1 MKKILIVEDELNMV
15 NGLKD
20 NLEFEGYEVDT
31 AMEGSSGLQKIQ
43 QNRYDLI
50 LLDVMLPEVSGF
62 DICKT
67 ARKEG
72 INTPIIL
79 LTAKGEEIDK
89 VLGLELG
96 ADDYITKPFS
106 LRELLARIKTIL
118 RRAPI
123 GKEGSV
129 EPEFIRIGNI
139 KVNFKNYQALEGT
152 NEIKMSYKEFGIL
165 HYLYMNAGKIIQRDD
180 LMSDVWG
187 IEYDISTRTVDNFI
201 LKLRQKIEVD
211 PNNPKI
217 ILTVHGIGIQD
228 DFIVNLKFG
237 PPCTL
242 YEERVSISYRFYQY
256 FHRLRRKL
264 FPFNE
269 NLPLYKAE
277 SIFST
282 CQI

>member
-31 AMEGSSGLQKIQ
+31 AMEGNSGLQKILQ
-43 QNRYDLI
+43 SRYDLI
-50 LLDVMLPEVSGF
+50 LLDIMLPEVSGF
-62 DICKT
+62 DICKA
-67 ARKEG
+67 ARREG
-72 INTPIIL
+72 VNTPIIL

-89 VLGLELG
+89 VLGLEFG

-106 LRELLARIKTIL
+106 LRELLARIKAIL
-118 RRAPI
+118 RRASTV
-123 GKEGSV
+123 KDENA
-129 EPEFIRIGNI
+129 EPEFVRVGNL
-139 KVNFKNYQALEGT
+139 KVNFRNYMALEAGK
-152 NEIKMSYKEFGIL
+152 EIKMSHKEFGIL

-217 ILTVHGIGIQD
+217 IITVHGIG
-228 DFIVNLKFG
+228 
-237 PPCTL
+237 
-242 YEERVSISYRFYQY
+242 
-256 FHRLRRKL
+256 
-264 FPFNE
+264 
-269 NLPLYKAE
+269 YKMIL
-277 SIFST
+277 S
-282 CQI
+282 

>member
-1 MKKILIVEDELNMV
+1 MKKILIVEDELKMIE
-15 NGLKD
+15 GLKY

-31 AMEGSSGLQKIQ
+31 AMEGNSGLQKVL
-43 QNRYDLI
+43 QNQYDLI
-50 LLDVMLPEVSGF
+50 LLDVMLPGVSGF
-62 DICKT
+62 DICKS

-72 INTPIIL
+72 VNTPIIL

-123 GKEGSV
+123 GKVGSV

-152 NEIKMSYKEFGIL
+152 NEIKMSYKEFEIL

-180 LMSDVWG
+180 LMCDVWG

-217 ILTVHGIGIQD
+217 IFTVHGIG
-228 DFIVNLKFG
+228 
-237 PPCTL
+237 
-242 YEERVSISYRFYQY
+242 
-256 FHRLRRKL
+256 
-264 FPFNE
+264 
-269 NLPLYKAE
+269 YKM
-277 SIFST
+277 ILG
-282 CQI
+282 

>member
-31 AMEGSSGLQKIQ
+31 ALEGKTGLQKVLHSH
-43 QNRYDLI
+43 YDLI
-50 LLDVMLPEVSGF
+50 LLDIMLPEVSGF
-62 DICKT
+62 DICRT

-106 LRELLARIKTIL
+106 LRELLARIKAIL
-118 RRAPI
+118 RRSAGI
-123 GKEGSV
+123 EDGTES
-129 EPEFIRIGNI
+129 EFVTIGNI
-139 KVNFKNYQALEGT
+139 KVNFKNYQAFEGT
-152 NEIKMSYKEFGIL
+152 NEIKMSYKEVGIL
-165 HYLYMNAGKIIQRDD
+165 HYLYMNSGKIIQRDD

-217 ILTVHGIGIQD
+217 ILTVHGMG
-228 DFIVNLKFG
+228 
-237 PPCTL
+237 
-242 YEERVSISYRFYQY
+242 
-256 FHRLRRKL
+256 
-264 FPFNE
+264 
-269 NLPLYKAE
+269 YKMIL
-277 SIFST
+277 S
-282 CQI
+282 

>member
-1 MKKILIVEDELNMV
+1 MKKILIVEDELKMIE
-15 NGLKD
+15 GLKY

-31 AMEGSSGLQKIQ
+31 AMEGNSGLQKVL
-43 QNRYDLI
+43 QNQYDLI
-50 LLDVMLPEVSGF
+50 LLDVMLPGVSGF
-62 DICKT
+62 DICKS

-72 INTPIIL
+72 VNTPIIL

-123 GKEGSV
+123 GKDGSV

-139 KVNFKNYQALEGT
+139 KVNFKNYQALEAT
-152 NEIKMSYKEFGIL
+152 NEIKMSYKEFEIL
-165 HYLYMNAGKIIQRDD
+165 HYMYMNAGKIIQRDD
-180 LMSDVWG
+180 LMCDVWG

-217 ILTVHGIGIQD
+217 ILTVHGIG
-228 DFIVNLKFG
+228 
-237 PPCTL
+237 
-242 YEERVSISYRFYQY
+242 
-256 FHRLRRKL
+256 
-264 FPFNE
+264 
-269 NLPLYKAE
+269 YKM
-277 SIFST
+277 ILG
-282 CQI
+282 

>member
-1 MKKILIVEDELNMV
+1 MKKILIIEDELKMIE
-15 NGLKD
+15 GLKD

-31 AMEGSSGLQKIQ
+31 AMEGHSGLQKVLLNQ
-43 QNRYDLI
+43 YDLI
-50 LLDVMLPEVSGF
+50 LLDVMLPGVSGF
-62 DICKT
+62 DICKS

-72 INTPIIL
+72 VNTPIIL

-123 GKEGSV
+123 GKEGNV

-139 KVNFKNYQALEGT
+139 KVNFRNCQAFEGT
-152 NEIKMSYKEFGIL
+152 NEVKMSYKEFEIL
-165 HYLYMNAGKIIQRDD
+165 HYLYMNAGIIIQRDD

-217 ILTVHGIGIQD
+217 ILTVHGIG
-228 DFIVNLKFG
+228 
-237 PPCTL
+237 
-242 YEERVSISYRFYQY
+242 
-256 FHRLRRKL
+256 
-264 FPFNE
+264 
-269 NLPLYKAE
+269 YKM
-277 SIFST
+277 ILG
-282 CQI
+282 